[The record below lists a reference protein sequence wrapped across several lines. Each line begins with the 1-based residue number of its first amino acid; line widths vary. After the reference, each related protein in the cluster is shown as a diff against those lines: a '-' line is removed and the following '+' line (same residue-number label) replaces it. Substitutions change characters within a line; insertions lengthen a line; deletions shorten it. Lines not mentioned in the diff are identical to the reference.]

1 VHAGFYGPEIYEEL
15 LAFNTA
21 HYAAFSRLI
30 RSTFDDAGAY
40 FAEKSIDLLHID
52 GAHLYECVT
61 HDFYTWLPK
70 MSDRGVVLLHD
81 TTQFGV
87 WKLWEE
93 LSKQYPSFTF
103 THSNGLGVLAVG
115 SNIPERIRWL
125 TSCEANDLAIVVV
138 RDFFSQLGSRL
149 EERLERPLLLEQTGR
164 LQKQL
169 SNEAAA
175 HQTELL
181 KLEERAAEAAR
192 QWGARLD
199 RQIAEREQLEAER
212 VKWQQEAQRLARHI
226 DDIRR
231 STSWRLTGPL
241 RVVGRLTGFSLKRG
255 IRQAAG
261 LFNEAWYLVGRL
273 TGFSL
278 KREIRQAAELG
289 QKLQCADRS
298 LILDSGL
305 FNEAWYLA
313 QYPDAATCGMAAI
326 DHFLTVGA
334 ARRYNPNPVFDTGY
348 YLDRYPDVGRA
359 EGMSRLFVE
368 H

>member
-1 VHAGFYGPEIYEEL
+1 LGVAAQTALQDSVLSHWQGDVHAGFYGPEIYEEL

-21 HYAAFSRLI
+21 RYAAFSSLI
-30 RSTFDDAGAY
+30 RSTFDDAAAY

-61 HDFYTWLPK
+61 PDFYTWLPK

-81 TTQFGV
+81 TNVRERQFGV

-192 QWGARLD
+192 QAAEAARQWEARLD
-199 RQIAEREQLEAER
+199 RVTAWARPNWAEPIPPTIYRPTFAFVIDCPRSYYPSPHFVLGMAVTILASPTYFFFER
-212 VKWQQEAQRLARHI
+212 YSSLAMMPARTGSRL
-226 DDIRR
+226 
-231 STSWRLTGPL
+231 PL
-241 RVVGRLTGFSLKRG
+241 R
-255 IRQAAG
+255 AA
-261 LFNEAWYLVGRL
+261 
-273 TGFSL
+273 TS
-278 KREIRQAAELG
+278 
-289 QKLQCADRS
+289 LQCFRPLASAS
-298 LILDSGL
+298 LPKSSL
-305 FNEAWYLA
+305 
-313 QYPDAATCGMAAI
+313 
-326 DHFLTVGA
+326 
-334 ARRYNPNPVFDTGY
+334 
-348 YLDRYPDVGRA
+348 
-359 EGMSRLFVE
+359 
-368 H
+368 